1 MAKPRQLHGPGNK
14 GPRGP
19 RPKLENPGAIIK
31 RLMSLFLKKYIV
43 WFVIVLFCILGTSF
57 VSVRGTLFI
66 QSLIDDYIMP
76 LTQMDVPDYMPLKN
90 ALLKMACIYAT
101 GVILVFVYNQIMVRV
116 SQHSMYDI
124 RVRIFRHMESLP
136 IKYFDTHAH
145 GDIMSVYT
153 NDVGALRQMI
163 GQTLPQLISSIVTVS
178 CTLVSMI
185 YLPEPSL

>member
-19 RPKLENPGAIIK
+19 RPKLENPGAIIR

-90 ALLKMACIYAT
+90 ALLKMACIY
-101 GVILVFVYNQIMVRV
+101 VR
-116 SQHSMYDI
+116 SQKVCRPARI
-124 RVRIFRHMESLP
+124 PVRSRCSPQPRQSTAEPRSRCRAGYSYGYGPRRYIGPRHAAAAWRTDRNS
-136 IKYFDTHAH
+136 KSAD
-145 GDIMSVYT
+145 
-153 NDVGALRQMI
+153 
-163 GQTLPQLISSIVTVS
+163 
-178 CTLVSMI
+178 
-185 YLPEPSL
+185 